1 MAVVLQTLVDSDF
14 EHVVKVTTTSTN
26 TNASIV
32 DASALE
38 GAASNPRLAIV
49 ACQWTT
55 GSQTNILFD
64 ASSNDVALSLNGNG
78 AYNTGA
84 AASAEGQ
91 RQLTHSFHCQRHK
104 YQLQCKRQREQRRPY
119 HRRFR
124 LHWHQHQHR
133 HRPSAG
139 GAAIDGAH

>member
-1 MAVVLQTLVDSDF
+1 MAVSAVTLKDTDF
-14 EHVVKVTTTSTN
+14 ETVVKVTTTGTN
-26 TNASIV
+26 SNASIV

-78 AYNTGA
+78 AYNIGAQAMPSIPNPASDGVTGDIL
-84 AASAEGQ
+84 
-91 RQLTHSFHCQRHK
+91 LTNGSTSVGTIWLKLRK
-104 YQLQCKRQREQRRPY
+104 TSGYANL
-119 HRRFR
+119 
-124 LHWHQHQHR
+124 
-133 HRPSAG
+133 A
-139 GAAIDGAH
+139 